1 MKLPT
6 ITVPKYNVTI
16 PTSGKLVSF
25 RPFLV
30 KEEKALLMSLESEDV
45 SNVLNSLKDIITNCT
60 FGVVDP
66 EKLPLAEMCYLFL
79 NIRAKSVGETAEPAL
94 TCMGCEE
101 TNYIEVDLT
110 SLEIV
115 QNEKHTKKLELGDG
129 KGIVM
134 RYPTLAME
142 SNFTSQMFSPDNLKF
157 DAECID
163 SIYDGDNVYKHTD
176 YSLDELVEF
185 LEGLTHSQFEKI
197 LEFFDTM
204 PKLQH
209 IAEFN
214 CKKCDL
220 KNRIVLEGIRDFF
233 L

>member
-16 PTSGKLVSF
+16 PTSGKNVSF

-45 SNVLNSLKDIITNCT
+45 SNIINSLKDTITNCT

-66 EKLPLAEMCYLFL
+66 ETLPLAEMCFLFL

-101 TNYIEVDLT
+101 TNFVEVDLT
-110 SLEIV
+110 SLDIV
-115 QNEKHTKKLELGDG
+115 KNENHSKKLDIGDG
-129 KGIVM
+129 KGIIM
-134 RYPTLAME
+134 KYPTLAME
-142 SNFTSQMFSPDNLKF
+142 SHFTSQVFSPDNLNF
-157 DAECID
+157 AAECID

-176 YSLDELVEF
+176 YSLEELVEF
-185 LEGLTHSQFEKI
+185 LESLTHSQFEKV
-197 LEFFDTM
+197 LEFFETM

-209 IAEFN
+209 SVEF
-214 CKKCDL
+214 KCEKCGM
-220 KNRIVLEGIRDFF
+220 KNTALLEGIRDFF